1 MENGEMAEVRREHAW
16 AERLTEGVTVAVA
29 LGLSFFL
36 LAGPAV
42 FCGTNAWHLVTDAD
56 TTAYSRFL
64 VPATFLALMALPLV
78 LAGVVFRSGR
88 RKGKKR
94 LTAAVPA
101 VLALLG
107 GSVVPFAALC
117 LIIVYAI

>member
-1 MENGEMAEVRREHAW
+1 MENGEMVEVRQEHAW
-16 AERLTEGVTVAVA
+16 AERLTEGVTIAVA

-36 LAGPAV
+36 LTGPAV
-42 FCGTNAWHLVTDAD
+42 LFGTNAVSDTD
-56 TTAYSRFL
+56 TTVYSRFL
-64 VPATFLALMALPLV
+64 VPMTFLALMALPFI

-117 LIIVYAI
+117 LIFVYAN